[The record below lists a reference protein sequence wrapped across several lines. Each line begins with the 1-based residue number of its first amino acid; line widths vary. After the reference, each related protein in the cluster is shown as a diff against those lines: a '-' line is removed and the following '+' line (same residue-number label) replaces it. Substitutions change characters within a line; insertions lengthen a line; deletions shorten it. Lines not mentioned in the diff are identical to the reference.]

1 MFETIMGYNAL
12 FHSFNPVLCLDLWY
26 IFSVEEEEFSWV
38 RFSHRKLLASR
49 AFIAAGHEKIIFI
62 SGTKFLGD

>member
-1 MFETIMGYNAL
+1 MHYFTPLIR
-12 FHSFNPVLCLDLWY
+12 FFVLIY
-26 IFSVEEEEFSWV
+26 GIFSVEEEEFSWV

-62 SGTKFLGD
+62 SATKFLGD